1 MPAAK
6 KHPSTR
12 ARANRAST
20 AATLP
25 ADGRAAVVRPLP
37 ETRDWHDLTR
47 QWWDDLWSS
56 PMSSEY
62 HPSDWYQL
70 ILLATAYDLLLEPGL
85 TPGQF
90 KALSEEV
97 RAHRTPF
104 GMTPY
109 DRRRLEWTI
118 EQAEDAKDR
127 GKGRRE
133 RAEKPQA
140 KPDPKQDPRNVLRA
154 V

>member
-6 KHPSTR
+6 KHPSVR

-25 ADGRAAVVRPLP
+25 ATVKAGPIPALPGIREWSPLTL
-37 ETRDWHDLTR
+37 E
-47 QWWDDLWSS
+47 WWSDLWRS

-62 HPSDWYQL
+62 HDSDRHQVIVL
-70 ILLATAYDLLLEPGL
+70 AILMDDFFTAESRSMR
-85 TPGQF
+85 TAISAEIRQ
-90 KALSEEV
+90 
-97 RAHRTPF
+97 HRTAF

-133 RAEKPQA
+133 RQVSPQ
-140 KPDPKQDPRNVLRA
+140 PKAGADPRSILHA